1 MKDLKTEN
9 IRYSNRKKI
18 EPPDEEEDES
28 NVRILE
34 LEAEALALEL
44 ELLAA

>member
-1 MKDLKTEN
+1 M
-9 IRYSNRKKI
+9 YSNRRKI
-18 EPPDEEEDES
+18 ELPPDEEPQQES
-28 NVRILE
+28 KVHFLE

>member
-1 MKDLKTEN
+1 MGEVK
-9 IRYSNRKKI
+9 YSNRRKI
-18 EPPDEEEDES
+18 ELPNEENPDSEN
-28 NVRILE
+28 NVFLLE